1 MKPGDIKKEFARPI
15 YRNYKKIIKQAR
27 YTAHLRTARLI
38 INALKKKQAK
48 ILDLGCGPGD
58 SSSLFFEKGYRVTGI
73 DLSQD
78 LLKHA
83 KKLSF
88 QKLICQD
95 IEKPLKVLKNHF
107 DAAVMTGVMEYLDHP
122 LKAFKQAN
130 NALKKGGY
138 LGVTI
143 PNKITKEREIG
154 IHTYH
159 QKDIEPLFKQ
169 AGFKIERKITFH
181 GWYWITQN
189 KTQIKYT
196 AYLLKKE

>member
-1 MKPGDIKKEFARPI
+1 MKPEDVKKEFARQI
-15 YRNYKKIIKQAR
+15 YKNYKKIIKQAE

-38 INALKKKQAK
+38 INALGVKKAK

-58 SSSLFFEKGYRVTGI
+58 SSALFFKKGYQVTGI
-73 DLSQD
+73 DLSPD

-83 KKLSF
+83 KKLPF
-88 QKLICQD
+88 HELIRQD
-95 IEKPLKVLKNHF
+95 IEKPLKVPKNYF
-107 DAAVMTGVMEYLDHP
+107 DGAVMTGVMEYLEHP
-122 LKAFKQAN
+122 LRAFKQAN
-130 NALKKGGY
+130 KALKKQGY
-138 LGVTI
+138 LAVTI
-143 PNKITKEREIG
+143 PNKITKDKEIG
-154 IHTYH
+154 IHTYY

-196 AYLLKKE
+196 AYLLKKK